1 MCITYFSLVQIN
13 FGEKE
18 KERARAQAYA
28 GEVAA
33 RLKKSTAF
41 KKADREIDEAGSE
54 RGYTGRAPCAGLILF
69 QAIYVRSSRGR
80 KRIVYHA
87 ES

>member
-1 MCITYFSLVQIN
+1 MYYAYYFVQIN

-18 KERARAQAYA
+18 KENALVRFGA
-28 GEVAA
+28 V
-33 RLKKSTAF
+33 RLKKKERKKNTAF
-41 KKADREIDEAGSE
+41 KKADREIDGAGSE

>member
-1 MCITYFSLVQIN
+1 MGGDREQIGKSKAGQGQSEN
-13 FGEKE
+13 VRGALHG
-18 KERARAQAYA
+18 RGA
-28 GEVAA
+28 GEG
-33 RLKKSTAF
+33 
-41 KKADREIDEAGSE
+41 EG
-54 RGYTGRAPCAGLILF
+54 GLILF

>member
-1 MCITYFSLVQIN
+1 MLLQIN

-18 KERARAQAYA
+18 KENAHVHAYA
-28 GEVAA
+28 GEIRCAA
-33 RLKKSTAF
+33 RVKKSTAF
-41 KKADREIDEAGSE
+41 KKADREIDGAGSG

>member
-1 MCITYFSLVQIN
+1 MGDIRES
-13 FGEKE
+13 
-18 KERARAQAYA
+18 ERE
-28 GEVAA
+28 G
-33 RLKKSTAF
+33 AF
-41 KKADREIDEAGSE
+41 KGEGEGQIGKSKRQGQSENVAGAL
-54 RGYTGRAPCAGLILF
+54 RGRGRGLILF